1 MNTRYFGQSEKEL
14 EEAARIIRSGGLAA
28 FPTETVYGLGGNAL
42 DPEAA
47 RKIYAAKG
55 RPSDNPLIVHISDVS
70 QLEPLV
76 LEFPEN
82 ARKLAEAIWPGPM
95 TMVLRKKPI
104 VPDATTGGLDTV
116 AIRFPADETAQKLI
130 SLAGVPIAAPS
141 ANLSGRPS
149 PTRWEDVRED
159 LDGRAD
165 AIIMGEPCIG
175 GIESTVVDMTGELP
189 MILRPGLITPE
200 RISSVLGLPCGYDP
214 AILSE
219 PAEGLVPKAPG
230 MKYKHY
236 APKAEMTLY
245 SGPAGA
251 VRRRIEEDAKGL
263 RESGK
268 DVAVLRYGSSRMAA
282 EKLFADLRELDRE
295 GKDVILAE
303 TLDDRESVAFSVMN
317 RMLRSAGYHVIEVK
331 DMKIALASD
340 HGGFE
345 LKEAVKAH
353 LIERGYEVLD
363 LGTDSTQSVDY
374 PIYGEKCGRAVASGE
389 ADRGVICCG
398 TGIGISIA
406 ANKIKGIRAAVV
418 TNEYMAEYC
427 KLHNDANIISFGGR
441 VISKEDAIRF
451 TDIWLD
457 TEFEGGRH
465 QRRVD
470 MLNSLGADPASHS

>member
-1 MNTRYFGQSEKEL
+1 MITRYFGQSEE
-14 EEAARIIRSGGLAA
+14 EIREAARIIAGGGLAA

-55 RPSDNPLIVHISDVS
+55 RPSDNPLIVHISDIS
-70 QLEPLV
+70 QIEPLV
-76 LEFPEN
+76 AEFPEN

-116 AIRFPADETAQKLI
+116 AIRFPADLTAQKLI
-130 SLAGVPIAAPS
+130 SFAGVPVAAPS

-165 AIIMGEPCIG
+165 AIIMGDPCIG

-189 MILRPGLITPE
+189 QILRPGLITPE
-200 RISSVLGLPCGYDP
+200 RISDVLGLPCGYDP

-219 PAEGLVPKAPG
+219 PEEGLVPRAPG

-236 APKAEMTLY
+236 APRAEMTLFK
-245 SGPAGA
+245 GDAAA
-251 VRRRIEEDAKGL
+251 VRRRMELEAERL
-263 RESGK
+263 RAEGK
-268 DVAVLRYGSSRMAA
+268 DAAILRYASGREAA
-282 EKLFADLRELDRE
+282 ERLFADLRELDRE
-295 GKDVILAE
+295 GKDAILAE

-317 RMLRSAGYHVIEVK
+317 RMLKSAGYRVIEVK
-331 DMKIALASD
+331 DMKIAVASD
-340 HGGFE
+340 HGGYE
-345 LKEAVKAH
+345 LKEAIKAH
-353 LIERGYEVLD
+353 LIERGFEVLD
-363 LGTDSTQSVDY
+363 LGTNGPESVDY
-374 PIYGEKCGRAVASGE
+374 PVYGEKCGLAVASGE

-406 ANKIKGIRAAVV
+406 ANKIRGIRAAVV
-418 TNEYMAEYC
+418 TNDYMAEYC
-427 KLHNDANIISFGGR
+427 KLHNDANIIAFGGR
-441 VISKEDAIRF
+441 ITSKEDAIRF

-470 MLNSLGADPASHS
+470 MLNALPRQ